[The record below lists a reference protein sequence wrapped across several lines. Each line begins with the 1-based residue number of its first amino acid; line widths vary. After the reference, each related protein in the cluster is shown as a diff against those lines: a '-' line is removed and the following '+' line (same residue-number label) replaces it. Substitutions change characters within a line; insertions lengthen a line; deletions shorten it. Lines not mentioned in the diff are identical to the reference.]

1 MNAKA
6 VKRDA
11 KVTIHTVAN
20 QANVSIATVSRVLS
34 GSSTVRKDLAI
45 RVIAVAAELNY
56 VPSASAQNLA
66 IGKTLTVGVI
76 VPDLSNPYFPR
87 VIKGIEK
94 KAKESNYTTIIADS
108 EGDATSELSIV
119 NKLSSKVDGLILISP
134 RMNMMDFKNLE
145 NSKVPV
151 VVLNRIDSGVGISN
165 VCVDNFSAMSELCG
179 LLLTLGHKKVSY
191 LNGPEG
197 SWQREERKKAIL
209 NSEKYGLE
217 SVIIDAGG
225 TIQSG
230 YENFESAI
238 ESKPTAII
246 CFNDLVA
253 YGVIT
258 RAKELGIRI
267 PQDLSVTGFDDI
279 EFAQYT
285 SPTLTTIQSPQGP
298 LGNIGWETLFDK
310 MQRGISVTAP
320 TIKATMIVRESTG
333 PANSQE

>member
-1 MNAKA
+1 MTAK
-6 VKRDA
+6 VKKRDA
-11 KVTIHTVAN
+11 KVTIHTVAK

-34 GSSTVRKDLAI
+34 GSSTVRKDLAD
-45 RVIAVAAELNY
+45 RVIAAAEELSY

-66 IGKTLTVGVI
+66 IGKTLTLGVI

-94 KAKESNYTTIIADS
+94 KAKESDYTTIIADS
-108 EGDATSELSIV
+108 EGDAAAELSMV
-119 NKLSSKVDGLILISP
+119 NRLSSKVDGLILISP
-134 RMNMMDFKNLE
+134 RMDKVDFKNLE
-145 NSKVPV
+145 NSKVPI
-151 VVLNRIDSGVGISN
+151 VVLNRIDSGVGITN
-165 VCVDNFSAMSELCG
+165 VSVDNFSAMSELCG
-179 LLLTLGHKKVSY
+179 LLLTLGHKKVSF

-197 SWQREERKKAIL
+197 SWQREERKRAIS

-217 SVIIDAGG
+217 SVTIEAGG

-230 YENFESAI
+230 YENFELAM

-279 EFAQYT
+279 EFAQYS
-285 SPTLTTIQSPQGP
+285 SPSLTTIQSPQGP
-298 LGNIGWETLFDK
+298 LGIIGWETLFEK
-310 MQRGISVTAP
+310 MQTGNSVTAP

-333 PANSQE
+333 PAKNQE